1 MMNDAVERAITCIW
15 ERYEEQLSLADIA
28 ESAKLSR
35 FHFSRTFKECTGVSP
50 FRFLSAVR
58 MYHAKR
64 MLATT
69 PAKVTDTAFAV
80 GYNSLGSFTN
90 HFTNSVGLSPSRFRR
105 LGRDGRFE
113 APDMPRTPSRQG
125 CQVSGRITVPSDSAR
140 ARVYLGVFSSPIM
153 ECRPVVA
160 GFVDVASPDRP
171 AEYRLAACVPEGTWY
186 VHAVAVVDSLDP
198 EPWTRRTVLVNG
210 GQRLTTPA
218 CGVLGLDI
226 TLRPRRK
233 MDLPILLALR
243 DLAPELTAGAAA
255 GHDVERHDAVQHDV
269 EPAASEMAT
278 V

>member
-1 MMNDAVERAITCIW
+1 MNDAVERAIACIW

-69 PAKVTDTAFAV
+69 PVKVTDTAFAV

-105 LGRDGRFE
+105 LGQDGRFE
-113 APDMPRTPSRQG
+113 PPDMPRTPSRQG
-125 CQVSGRITVPSDSAR
+125 CRLSGHIIVPPDCAR

-160 GFVDVASPDRP
+160 GFVDVTAPARP
-171 AEYRLAACVPEGTWY
+171 AAYRLPACVPEGTWY
-186 VHAVAVVDSLDP
+186 IHAVAVVDSLDP
-198 EPWTRRTVLVNG
+198 EPWTRRTVLVNDLQQVRASDSG
-210 GQRLTTPA
+210 T
-218 CGVLGLDI
+218 LGLDI

-243 DLAPELTAGAAA
+243 DLEPGPAAGADADA
-255 GHDVERHDAVQHDV
+255 RHGAEQ
-269 EPAASEMAT
+269 AASELAT